1 MKPIPFRDVHLDFH
15 TSEYI
20 KDVGVD
26 FDPEEFARTLIDAHV
41 NTICIFARCHHG
53 YCYYPT
59 KVGVVHPGL
68 KRRDLLGEM
77 IEALKAHNISV
88 GVYTTVA
95 WDELNA
101 RLHPEWRQIK
111 PDKNFVETGYWK
123 WLCLN
128 SPYADWVEAHVREL
142 LSNYQFDRFFID
154 IVMQWFDGCI
164 CDYCLSDM
172 EKNGLNPENPSERRL
187 QAIRVQRRF
196 MKRMKSIIEEYDP
209 EIAVYFNRSW
219 TLSAHPEAN
228 LREDLKYY
236 SYVSIES
243 LPTGGWGYNHFPLMA
258 HYLMNKN
265 IPLQSLTGRF
275 HKSWGDFGGLKN
287 RVALEYEC
295 LRVAVRG
302 IRIGVGDQL
311 HPRGRLDPATYK
323 LIGHVYGQIE
333 RLEPW
338 LIDTEPVADIGIL
351 IANGTGPEG
360 ILGTDLNSE
369 EGAMRILMELGH
381 QFLIVDEWDDLSK
394 FKLLILPDHVYLSEN
409 LTDKLE
415 RFLKNGGRI
424 IASYFS
430 GLMQK
435 TNEPALRNWPIQ
447 SIRRSRYSLNYLR
460 PVRDKVGLDI
470 EEYDYALYEPAAYV
484 EATSEA
490 ETLAKVV
497 EPYFDRTAAHFC
509 SHRQTPPDKDSGY
522 PAIVRTANIVYFAFP
537 IFRAYKL
544 HGFSI
549 YKILVRN
556 AINYLMPEPVLKHN
570 LPSTAEVVVR
580 RQKDSYIVHILHYVP
595 QRRAEGID
603 IIEDVLP
610 INDVKIAL
618 HGHFER
624 AYLIPEKYEL
634 KTERLENY
642 TSATIPTVKGHAHV
656 VFEIS

>member
-15 TSEYI
+15 TSEFI
-20 KDVGVD
+20 GDVGVD
-26 FDPEEFARTLIDAHV
+26 FDPEEFAHTLINAHV

-68 KRRDLLGEM
+68 KRKDLLGEM
-77 IEALKAHNISV
+77 IEVLKTHKISV

-101 RLHPEWRQIK
+101 RLHPEWRQVK
-111 PDKNFVETGYWK
+111 PDKSLVETGYWK

-128 SPYADWVEAHVREL
+128 SPYADWVEAHIREL

-154 IVMQWFDGCI
+154 IVMQWFDGCV

-172 EKNGLNPENPSERRL
+172 EKSMLNPENPSDRRI
-187 QAIRVQRRF
+187 QAIQVQRRF
-196 MKRMKSIIEEYDP
+196 MKRMKSIVEEYDP

-219 TLSAHPEAN
+219 ILSANPDAS
-228 LREDLKYY
+228 LRKDLEYY

-243 LPTGGWGYNHFPLMA
+243 LPTGGWGYNHFPLIA
-258 HYLMNKN
+258 HYLMNKG

-275 HKSWGDFGGLKN
+275 HKSWGDFGGLKSKA
-287 RVALEYEC
+287 ALEYEC

-302 IRIGVGDQL
+302 IRVGVGDQL
-311 HPRGRLDPATYK
+311 HPRGRLDQATYR
-323 LIGHVYGQIE
+323 LIGYVYSQIE

-338 LIDTEPVADIGIL
+338 LKDTEPVADIGIL

-360 ILGTDLNSE
+360 VLGTDLSSE

-381 QFLIVDEWDDLSK
+381 QFLILDEWDDFSK
-394 FKLLILPDHVYLSEN
+394 FKLLILPDHVYLSEE

-415 RFLKNGGRI
+415 RFLEVGGRI

-430 GLMQK
+430 GLSQK
-435 TNEPALRNWPIQ
+435 TGEPILRDWPIR

-460 PVRDKVGLDI
+460 PIADKLGLDV
-470 EEYDYALYEPAAYV
+470 EVYDYALYEPAAYV
-484 EATSEA
+484 EAVPGA
-490 ETLAKVV
+490 EVLAKVV

-509 SHRQTPPDKDSGY
+509 SHRQTPPDRDSNY
-522 PAIVRTANIVYFAFP
+522 PAIVRTSRIVYFAFP
-537 IFRAYKL
+537 IFRAYKI
-544 HGFSI
+544 HGFPV
-549 YKILVRN
+549 YKFLLRN
-556 AINYLMPEPVLKHN
+556 AINHLMPEPILKHN

-580 RQKDSYIVHILHYVP
+580 RLEGDYIVHILHYVP

-603 IIEDVLP
+603 IVEEALP
-610 INDVKIAL
+610 INDVNVAIRTYA
-618 HGHFER
+618 R
-624 AYLIPEKYEL
+624 NAYLIPSKSEL
-634 KTERLENY
+634 AVEQSGNY
-642 TSATIPTVKGHAHV
+642 TSTIIPTIKGHAHV
-656 VFEIS
+656 VFET